1 MKMRMLHVDAKIH
14 KHSVINFM
22 DARLFVCSRQ
32 TRMRPFAVNITES
45 FATLRYIILIITLP
59 RRRWSVAWSSRYLDL
74 KTQYNDCF
82 IITTYLQIT

>member
-14 KHSVINFM
+14 KHSVVDFM

-45 FATLRYIILIITLP
+45 FATL
-59 RRRWSVAWSSRYLDL
+59 
-74 KTQYNDCF
+74 
-82 IITTYLQIT
+82 